1 VFHPSFPFFRH
12 GNNKNVG
19 QWERVTPIEFT
30 NVSGR
35 VKGSLRSVT
44 KPERL
49 RILVQELQT
58 DWRMIYSF
66 VACANLRK
74 TNG

>member
-1 VFHPSFPFFRH
+1 MLANEQQECGLR
-12 GNNKNVG
+12 
-19 QWERVTPIEFT
+19 ERVTQVEFT
-30 NVSGR
+30 NVSVR
-35 VKGSLRSVT
+35 VKGSLQSVT

-58 DWRMIYSF
+58 GWRMIYSF